1 MYTWVFVSLVWKS
14 KPKTD
19 EEKRPGAQGEREITQ
34 MAVLYA
40 LCSLLSPDLAGS
52 CKQASQL
59 HLPTSWIEEKTQ
71 LSTMK
76 TGRCEK
82 LS

>member
-59 HLPTSWIEEKTQ
+59 HLPTSWIEEKNPAEHDDNWK
-71 LSTMK
+71 M
-76 TGRCEK
+76 
-82 LS
+82 